1 MDIAPPH
8 RAVLDANVL
17 FSGVLCDLL
26 MRAAI
31 AGLYH
36 AYWNETILD
45 EVERNLVKQGRA
57 TPESAQRRRVM
68 MQRSLPQA
76 AVQGYESRIAAMAN
90 DAKDRHILA
99 AAVHIGARI
108 IVTHNRRHFPPHAL
122 APHRI
127 ETQSA
132 DIFLTSLFVAA
143 PDTVEQIITEQASD
157 LKNPPQSVHQVLD
170 NLSLEAPT
178 FVRAIRERPAQVL
191 RKD

>member
-1 MDIAPPH
+1 MTSPP
-8 RAVLDANVL
+8 RLRVVLDANIL
-17 FSGVLCDLL
+17 FSIPLCDSF
-26 MRAAI
+26 MRCAEAQ
-31 AGLYH
+31 LYD
-36 AYWNETILD
+36 AYWSDMILD
-45 EVERNLVKQGRA
+45 EMERNLVKQGRA

-132 DIFLTSLFVAA
+132 DIFLTALFVAA
-143 PDTVEQIITEQASD
+143 SDTVEQIITEQASD

-170 NLSLEAPT
+170 NLSLEAPA
-178 FVRAIRERPAQVL
+178 FVRAIRERIPPIGE
-191 RKD
+191 K